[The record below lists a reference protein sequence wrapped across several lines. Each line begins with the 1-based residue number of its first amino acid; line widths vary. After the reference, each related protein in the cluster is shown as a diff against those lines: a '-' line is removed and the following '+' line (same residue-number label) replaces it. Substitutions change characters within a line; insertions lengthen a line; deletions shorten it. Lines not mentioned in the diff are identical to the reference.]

1 MRTMLALLLAAASL
15 ATPAARA
22 QGPACTKDLQ
32 NFLGLPVTSAALA
45 AVGTVM
51 AGYFSPRT
59 RDGRTTTVTADDLRQ
74 LGRIYKDAGIDD
86 CEMRRE
92 FRAMGSSGV
101 PGGGGIPGTYP
112 GAVGPGGIPYESGT
126 YPYGQGGGFAARAVC
141 GGARGSAYGQPSAQQ
156 ALAVAADRCVARGG
170 DPGCCAAGAVLTR

>member
-1 MRTMLALLLAAASL
+1 MRTMLALLLAVAATL
-15 ATPAARA
+15 AAPAAHA
-22 QGPACTKDLQ
+22 QSPACTKDLQ
-32 NFLGLPVTSAALA
+32 SFVGLPVTSAALA
-45 AVGTVM
+45 AVGTAM
-51 AGYFSPRT
+51 AGHFSPRT

-92 FRAMGSSGV
+92 LRAMANTGP

-112 GAVGPGGIPYESGT
+112 GAVGPGGM
-126 YPYGQGGGFAARAVC
+126 PYGQVGGFAARAVC
-141 GGARGSAYGQPSAQQ
+141 GGARGSAHGQPSAQQ

-170 DPGCCAAGAVLTR
+170 DPGCCARGAVLTR

>member
-59 RDGRTTTVTADDLRQ
+59 RDGRTTTVNPDDLRQ

-92 FRAMGSSGV
+92 FRAMASSGV
-101 PGGGGIPGTYP
+101 PGGGGIPAP
-112 GAVGPGGIPYESGT
+112 IPARSGQAAFRT
-126 YPYGQGGGFAARAVC
+126 GRVRIPTDRVAASPRARSAAARVVPPTASR
-141 GGARGSAYGQPSAQQ
+141 ARSRPWRWPWTAASRA
-156 ALAVAADRCVARGG
+156 AAIRAVARRG
-170 DPGCCAAGAVLTR
+170 RS